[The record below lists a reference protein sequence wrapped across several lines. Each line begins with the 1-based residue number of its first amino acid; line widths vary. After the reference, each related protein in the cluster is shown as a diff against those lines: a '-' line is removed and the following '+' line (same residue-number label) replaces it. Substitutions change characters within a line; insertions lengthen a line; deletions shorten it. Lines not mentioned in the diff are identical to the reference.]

1 MMTKNQTAE
10 VVTFV
15 AKAHRSMDTDATTM
29 RVWHALLSDLDG
41 PAVMDATMS
50 LLRKPSPFPPTP
62 GQIRAEVDRL
72 DGSTPPSEQAALG
85 YYLAGKAQWSA
96 HPAVERA
103 AKSVMWDPTELPD
116 RATWDFKAAY
126 ARELDREQN
135 GHVRTEL
142 GSGNGP
148 QRIAL
153 ALPHARPPC
162 ETCHGVRMVEAAGG
176 AVPCKECA

>member
-50 LLRKPSPFPPTP
+50 LLRKPAPFPPTP
-62 GQIRAEVDRL
+62 GQIRAEVERL
-72 DGSTPPSEQAALG
+72 DGSTPPSPEAALG
-85 YYLAGKAQWSA
+85 YFMAKNEKA

-103 AKSVMWDPTELPD
+103 AKRVTWCRDNAPTE
-116 RATWDFKAAY
+116 AQWQFKAMY
-126 ARELDREQN
+126 AAELDREQN
-135 GHVRTEL
+135 GHVRAEL

-176 AVPCKECA
+176 AVPCKDCA